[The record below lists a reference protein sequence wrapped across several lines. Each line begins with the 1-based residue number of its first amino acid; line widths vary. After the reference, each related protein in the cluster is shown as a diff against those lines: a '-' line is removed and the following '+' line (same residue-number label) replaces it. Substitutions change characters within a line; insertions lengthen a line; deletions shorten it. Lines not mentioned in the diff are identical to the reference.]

1 MQGEDASTNSRSTP
15 LTPERFDA
23 VLFDLDGVLTATAK
37 VHAIC
42 WKRMFDEFLQQ
53 QAALRNESFIPFDL
67 ATDYFRYV
75 DGKPRYEGVQSFL
88 AARGFSLPYGDPD
101 DLSSSETVCGLGNRK
116 NVLIHAVLASD
127 GVETYP
133 DALVLVRAIRAAGI
147 KIAVVSSSRN
157 CSAIMEAAG
166 IADLFEIRI
175 DGTAAAE
182 RKLPGKPAPDT
193 FLAAASQLGVD
204 PQRAVVVED
213 AVVGVQAGRVGGFGL
228 VVGVARRSE
237 ESETSENN
245 EAEALQENGADIVV
259 TDLRDLIPHD

>member
-1 MQGEDASTNSRSTP
+1 MSSPHTP
-15 LTPERFDA
+15 ITPEQFDA

-37 VHAIC
+37 VHARC

-53 QAALRNESFIPFDL
+53 QATLRNEPFVPFGR

-88 AARGFSLPYGDPD
+88 TARGFSLPYGDPD

-116 NVLIHAVLASD
+116 NAFIHAVLASD

-133 DALVLVRAIRAAGI
+133 DALAFVHAMRAAGI
-147 KIAVVSSSRN
+147 RTAVVSSSRN
-157 CSAIMEAAG
+157 CSVIMEVAG
-166 IADLFEIRI
+166 IADLFELRI
-175 DGTAAAE
+175 DGTVAAE

-193 FLAAASQLGVD
+193 FLAAASQLGVE

-213 AVVGVQAGRVGGFGL
+213 AVVGVQAGRAGGFGL
-228 VVGVARRSE
+228 IVGVARHTEDSD
-237 ESETSENN
+237 TSENN

-259 TDLRDLIPHD
+259 TDLRNLILYD

>member
-1 MQGEDASTNSRSTP
+1 MSSAHTP
-15 LTPERFDA
+15 ITPEQFDA

-37 VHAIC
+37 VHARC

-53 QAALRNESFIPFDL
+53 QATLRNEPFVPFGRE
-67 ATDYFRYV
+67 TDYFRYV

-88 AARGFSLPYGDPD
+88 TARGFSLPYGDPD

-116 NVLIHAVLASD
+116 NTLIHAVLASD

-133 DALVLVRAIRAAGI
+133 DALALVHAMRAAGI
-147 KIAVVSSSRN
+147 RTAVVSSSRN
-157 CSAIMEAAG
+157 CSVIMEVAG
-166 IADLFEIRI
+166 IADLFELRI
-175 DGTAAAE
+175 DGTVAAE

-193 FLAAASQLGVD
+193 FLAAASQLGVE

-213 AVVGVQAGRVGGFGL
+213 AVVGVQAGRAGGFGL
-228 VVGVARRSE
+228 IVGVARHTEDSD
-237 ESETSENN
+237 TSENN

-259 TDLRDLIPHD
+259 TDLRNLILYD